1 MPDLREQATPPLYVD
16 PMAALR
22 LALRGHYEIERQ
34 IGQGAFATVYI
45 AQDLKHER
53 KVAIKVLNA
62 DPTSETSELR
72 FIREIRVLARLQHP
86 NILPLHDS
94 GHVEALLYYVMPYV
108 GGETLRE
115 RIDRERQVS
124 VTDAACIAKEAADA
138 LACAHAQGIVHR
150 DIKPENILL
159 SGGHAIVADFG
170 IARAIDV
177 AGIRSL
183 TRTGVGS
190 PGTPAYMSPEQLL
203 GDREVDTRSD
213 IYSVGCVLYEMLTG
227 KPPFAGKD
235 GFVKRFTEPPPLAG
249 RARKAVPGWLD
260 VIIERALARNPADR
274 YQSAQELVHALTL
287 GLSVEQSNSGGVA
300 VHAAPNLERTSSQD
314 VPDQP
319 LTPESGLPAVHP
331 SENLALQRSYAERR
345 RLRVLA
351 WGIAA
356 LAVTSALA
364 YAGISKQWR
373 PALLGGAALD
383 STRIAILPFA
393 GLEQP
398 ANHDSIAGRIYTA
411 FSQWDGLNLVPYEDV
426 RAALGENARNPG
438 SRREAIE
445 ISKKLGAGRFVWG
458 WVGGPEPGGAQV
470 EMYDV
475 GKNEIIRE
483 LSIRPGSDQTVYV
496 VAARNLLSPSNRP
509 ASADGGDGRTRSY
522 AAWSAY
528 GLGHI
533 SLREWNLAAAESAF
547 RAAVAADPTYSPAR
561 VWLAQVLDWR
571 APQSSRDWREQA
583 ARALMDSSKLAARE
597 HSMALGLGQLGDRRY
612 PEACASYAVL
622 TRTDSL
628 DFVGWYGLA
637 QCHSL
642 DSVVIPSATSPSGW
656 AFRSRY
662 ADAADAYIRALRLEP
677 EAHAIIAFDDLK
689 SLLPIASTQTR
700 QGQTSGGVRFA
711 GFPALIHD
719 TAVFVPYE
727 LSRFANLPARQTV
740 SARNDAIQHNL
751 DLLLDFT
758 TDWTER
764 SPRSASAFQAL
775 ADVLEVRGEIRET
788 NASGRSA
795 LTAARRARA
804 LAVNSHERL
813 NAMTREAWLRFK
825 QGDFSGARILTD
837 TLIAANPK
845 PDVDDGRQL
854 LGLAALTGKV
864 ARTAELA
871 ALTNAYTAPGL
882 EVPSQVRDVA
892 AAFFARAALG
902 VCDAATFSLE
912 QKLDDEIAANVAE
925 NGEMALRQAI
935 KARPMTMLA
944 PCTDAQS
951 SLRVRPAKGRLLRM
965 QQAYAKRDMRS
976 LASLLDSA
984 TRDAKTQKP
993 GDVSLDFTYQIAW
1006 LRAATGDTAGAV
1018 RQLDLALRALPSL
1031 SPMSIREVAS
1041 SAAAGRAMALRAEIA
1056 AARGEQQERQK
1067 WSRAVANLWM
1077 TSDAEMQPTVR
1088 RMRAMAAESYVK

>member
-1 MPDLREQATPPLYVD
+1 MPDLREQETSLYVD
-16 PMAALR
+16 PMAPLR
-22 LALRGHYEIERQ
+22 LALRGHYELERQ
-34 IGQGAFATVYI
+34 IGQGAFATVFI

-115 RIDRERQVS
+115 RIDRERQLPI
-124 VTDAACIAKEAADA
+124 TDAACIAKEAADA

-213 IYSVGCVLYEMLTG
+213 IYSIGCVLYEMLTG

-235 GFVKRFTEPPPLAG
+235 GFVKRFTEPPPLAAH
-249 RARKAVPGWLD
+249 ARKAVPAWLD
-260 VIIERALARNPADR
+260 VIIERTLARNPADR

-287 GLSVEQSNSGGVA
+287 GLSAEQSSAGSA
-300 VHAAPNLERTSSQD
+300 VRPAPNAERTPSHD
-314 VPDQP
+314 LPAQP
-319 LTPESGLPAVHP
+319 VSPESGLQAVPA
-331 SENLALQRSYAERR
+331 SETLALQRTYAEHR
-345 RLRVLA
+345 RLRVIA
-351 WGIAA
+351 WGIAG
-356 LAVTSALA
+356 LAVTAALA

-373 PALLGGAALD
+373 PALLGGAVLD
-383 STRIAILPFA
+383 PTRIAVLPFA
-393 GLEQP
+393 GMEQR
-398 ANHDSIAGRIYTA
+398 ANRDSIAGGIYTA
-411 FSQWDGLNLVPYEDV
+411 LSRWDGLNLVPYEDV
-426 RAALGENARNPG
+426 RAALGDDARAPG
-438 SRREAIE
+438 SRSEAIA
-445 ISKKLGAGRFVWG
+445 IAKKVGAGRFVWG
-458 WVGGPEPGGAQV
+458 RVGGLDPGGVRV

-475 GKNEIIRE
+475 AKNEIVRE
-483 LSIRPGSDQTVYV
+483 LSVNPSGDQTVYMI
-496 VAARNLLSPSNRP
+496 AARNLLSAPDRPS
-509 ASADGGDGRTRSY
+509 AADGGDGQTRSY
-522 AAWSAY
+522 PAWNSY
-528 GLGHI
+528 GRGHTF
-533 SLREWNLAAAESAF
+533 LQAWNLAAAESAF
-547 RAAVAADPTYSPAR
+547 RASVAADPGYSPAR
-561 VWLAQVLDWR
+561 VWLAQVLEWR
-571 APQSSRDWREQA
+571 DPQSSRDWREEA
-583 ARALMDSSKLAARE
+583 GRALMDSSKLAPRE
-597 HSMALGLGQLGDRRY
+597 RSMAAGLAQLGDRRY
-612 PEACASYAVL
+612 PEACANYAAL
-622 TRTDSL
+622 TRKDSL

-637 QCHSL
+637 QCHTL
-642 DSVVIPSATSPSGW
+642 DSLVVPSAASPSGW

-677 EAHAIIAFDDLK
+677 GAHAIIAFDELK
-689 SLLPIASTQTR
+689 ALLPIASTQTR
-700 QGQTSGGVRFA
+700 QGHTSGGVRFA
-711 GFPALIHD
+711 GFPAMIHD
-719 TAVFVPYE
+719 TGVFVPYE
-727 LSRFANLPARQTV
+727 LSRFASLPAEQTV
-740 SARNDAIQHNL
+740 AARNNAIQHNL

-758 TDWTER
+758 TDWTQR
-764 SPRSASAFQAL
+764 SPRSATAFQAL
-775 ADVLEVRGEIRET
+775 SDVLEVRGEIRES
-788 NASGRSA
+788 NATGRSA

-804 LAVNSHERL
+804 LAVDSHERL
-813 NAMTREAWLRFK
+813 SAMTREAWLRFK
-825 QGDFSGARILTD
+825 QGDFSSTRALVD

-845 PDVDDGRQL
+845 PDVEDGRLL

-871 ALTNAYTAPGL
+871 ALTNAYTSPGL

-902 VCDAATFSLE
+902 VCDATTFSLE
-912 QKLDDEIAANVAE
+912 QSLDDEIAANVAE
-925 NGEMALRQAI
+925 NEELALRQAI
-935 KARPMTMLA
+935 KTRPMTMLA

-951 SLRVRPAKGRLLRM
+951 SLRVRATKGRLLRM
-965 QQAYAKRDMRS
+965 QQAFAKRDMRS
-976 LASLLDSA
+976 LAFLLDSA
-984 TRDAKTQKP
+984 TQDAKTQKP

-1018 RQLDLALRALPSL
+1018 RQLDLALRALPSF
-1031 SPMSIREVAS
+1031 SPMSIREIAS

-1056 AARGEQQERQK
+1056 AARGEQLERQR
-1067 WSRAVANLWM
+1067 WARAVANLWA
-1077 TSDAEMQPTVR
+1077 TSDAEMQPVVR